1 MYVLIMKDEKLL
13 LYMLANWKSL
23 YNIDRL
29 SIYLTI
35 KHLSFISLN
44 LLISNQECIVYQLM
58 NTFIEIKKSFTFN
71 HIYLPIII
79 YPLLYQLFIFF
90 FMLFFLIN
98 FFFIS
103 YWLFLTLIDW
113 CRWLYISTTNAKRLF
128 SASLYFTLFFIWD
141 SLLFIL
147 I

>member
-13 LYMLANWKSL
+13 LYMRANRKSL
-23 YNIDRL
+23 NNIDRL

-90 FMLFFLIN
+90 FFLFFLIH
-98 FFFIS
+98 FFYIL
-103 YWLFLTLIDW
+103 YWLFFFFSDW
-113 CRWLYISTTNAKRLF
+113 CHWLHISTTNAKWLF
-128 SASLYFTLFFIWD
+128 SASLYFILFFIRA